1 MNAAML
7 SYIGGT
13 GAIVLAC
20 FAFLR
25 GPKCLVHRSFAGGMI
40 ALGLAGLFGGLSLDA
55 DSGVLAA
62 RWQNLRFIAQSC
74 MPVCWLLFSLTYARA
89 DSSQFI
95 KRWKPALVFAGFL
108 PAITIF
114 CYVYIIHL
122 FEPVNQS
129 APIFLALSIAG
140 YFLQIYYLI
149 TLVVIGANLEC
160 TLKASVGTKR
170 WQIKYM
176 IVGLGLIL
184 GVEIVAV
191 IQILLNGVITL
202 DIGALNAAIL
212 LVGGAISGRSLLR
225 GRMEKI
231 DIYLSN
237 QMLIGSVTVL
247 LVGLYLLAVGLLT
260 KVVERIGGI
269 MEFPFRTLLQLA
281 ALAGLIVLLL
291 SDHARR
297 AIRLFVSYHFRRP
310 QYDYRQV
317 WSNFTS
323 QTASL
328 TQVNEICRVTTE
340 LVSETFGALS
350 TTVWLTDEMRGRFM
364 FGASTA
370 LSTQHPA
377 DSGNVVEDFNE
388 LVGLLSRQT
397 GPFDIEEV
405 EGMETIRRR
414 TPIRFSHGGSRLCV
428 PLAAGGRLLG
438 FMTLGDRVGGRV
450 YSVEERELLRTLGDQ
465 VAASLLNIRLAER
478 LAQGR
483 EMEAFQTMSAFFVH
497 DLKNIASTLAL
508 MLQNLPRHF
517 GDPAFRDDAL
527 RAIAKSATQ
536 INEII
541 SRLTMLRRKKE
552 SHRVA
557 VDINAL
563 VKSVLNGMNGEL
575 RGLLTVRY
583 GTVPLV
589 PIDSDQ
595 IRGVIINLVNNARD
609 AIGETNGHIT
619 VETLARPDGVKVVV
633 TDTGAG
639 MSADFIEERLF
650 RPFQTTKKQGIGIG
664 LFQCKAIVD
673 AHGGQIDVTSR
684 IGAGTTFRIFL
695 PTYKGNE

>member
-1 MNAAML
+1 MI
-7 SYIGGT
+7 SYIGGA
-13 GAIVLAC
+13 GAIVFAC
-20 FAFLR
+20 LAFLR
-25 GPKCLVHRSFAGGMI
+25 GPKCLVHRSFAGGMT

-55 DSGVLAA
+55 DSGALAA

-89 DSSQFI
+89 DSRQFI
-95 KRWKPALVFAGFL
+95 KRWKSAIGFAGLL
-108 PAITIF
+108 PIITIF
-114 CYVYIIHL
+114 CNTCVISLYD
-122 FEPVNQS
+122 PVNQS
-129 APIFLALSIAG
+129 VPILLALSIAG

-149 TLVVIGANLEC
+149 ALVMIGANLEY

-176 IVGLGLIL
+176 IIGLGLIL

-191 IQILLNGVITL
+191 IQILLNGAVTL

-212 LVGGAISGRSLLR
+212 LVGGAVSGRSLLR
-225 GRMEKI
+225 GRMEEI

-237 QMLIGSVTVL
+237 RMLIGSVTVL

-260 KVVERIGGI
+260 KVVEHIGGI
-269 MEFPFRTLLQLA
+269 MKFPFRTLLQLA
-281 ALAGLIVLLL
+281 ALGGLIVLLL

-310 QYDYRQV
+310 QYDYRLV

-323 QTASL
+323 RTASL
-328 TQVNEICRVTTE
+328 TRVNEICRVTTE
-340 LVSETFGALS
+340 MVSETFGALS
-350 TTVWLTDEMRGRFM
+350 VTIWLADEMRGRFM
-364 FGASTA
+364 LGASTA

-377 DSGNVVEDFNE
+377 DFGNGVEDFNE
-388 LVGLLSRQT
+388 LVGLLRRQT
-397 GPFDIEEV
+397 GSFIVDET
-405 EGMETIRRR
+405 EGMEAVLRR
-414 TPIRFSHGGSRLCV
+414 TPIQFPHGGARLCV
-428 PLAAGGRLLG
+428 PLAAGGELLG

-450 YSVEERELLRTLGDQ
+450 YSVEERELLKTLGDQ

-478 LAQGR
+478 LAQAR

-527 RAIAKSATQ
+527 RAIAKSAAQ

-552 SHRVA
+552 PHRVTT
-557 VDINAL
+557 DINGL
-563 VKSVLNGMNGEL
+563 VKSVLDGMNGEL

-583 GTVPLV
+583 GTVPPV
-589 PIDSDQ
+589 PLDPDQ

-619 VETLARPDGVKVVV
+619 VETLAWPDGVKVAV
-633 TDTGAG
+633 TDTGPG
-639 MSADFIEERLF
+639 MSPDFIEERLF

-664 LFQCKAIVD
+664 LFQCKAILD
-673 AHGGQIDVTSR
+673 AHGGQIDVTSSE
-684 IGAGTTFRIFL
+684 GSGTTFRIFL
-695 PTYKGNE
+695 PAYKGNE